1 MIEQRRVAEALFA
14 ARERAEVTLDSIG
27 DAVLSTDLDGNVTYL
42 NLAAE
47 AMTGWSRE
55 VAAGR
60 PLDEVFHIITRQTR
74 EVARN
79 PMSLAVQLDKTVGL
93 TPNCILVRRDGRET
107 EIEDSAAPIHDKNG
121 RVTGAVIVF
130 RDVGTALETSRQMS
144 HLAQH
149 DVVTGLPNRLLL
161 NDRLAE
167 AIALGHRRS
176 KPLAVA
182 FLDVDGFK
190 DINDL
195 LGHAAG
201 DRLLR
206 SIAARVSGALRESD
220 TVSRYGGDEF
230 VIVLTEIEHAED
242 ARRVAGKILQAVSE
256 PHRINAQVINI
267 TASLGVS
274 LFPDHGR
281 DADTLIAHAD
291 AAMYDAKRAGLGQ
304 YRIFDIGMD
313 AQAAERRSLV
323 RDLRGALE
331 RSEFEL
337 CYQPQIDLASG
348 AVVGVEALIR
358 WRHPQRGLL
367 PAVQFVSIADD
378 CGVMVPIGLWAIGEA
393 CRQARAW
400 QDAGLAAI
408 PVAVNVSAV
417 EFWRE
422 DFVANVQAILQ
433 DSGLGARYLE
443 LELTEDILMQDMAS
457 AVASL
462 RALKGL
468 GARVAV
474 DHFGTGHA
482 SLSDLLQFPID
493 ILKVDQS
500 LVREIVIG
508 AVSAP
513 VLTAIIGLGKSLNHR
528 VMASGVET
536 ACQLAFLRAQ
546 QCPEA
551 QGDLFSPPVGA
562 DRLGELLAT
571 GVGR

>member
-1 MIEQRRVAEALFA
+1 MIEQRRVSEALFA
-14 ARERAEVTLDSIG
+14 ARERAEVTLNSIG
-27 DAVLSTDLDGNVTYL
+27 DAVLSTDLAGNVTYL

-55 VAAGR
+55 AAAGR
-60 PLDEVFHIITRQTR
+60 PFDEVFHIITRQTR

-79 PMSLAVQLDKTVGL
+79 PMSLAVLLDKTVGL
-93 TPNCILVRRDGRET
+93 TPNCILVRHDGKET
-107 EIEDSAAPIHDKNG
+107 EIEDSAAPIHDKDG

-176 KPLAVA
+176 KPLAVC

-190 DINDL
+190 NINDV
-195 LGHAAG
+195 LGHAVG

-206 SIAARVSGALRESD
+206 SIAARVSGVLRASD

-230 VIVLTEIEHAED
+230 VIVLSEIERSED
-242 ARRVAGKILQAVSE
+242 AASVAAKILQAVSE
-256 PHRINAQVINI
+256 PHRINAQVVDI
-267 TASLGVS
+267 TASVGVT

-281 DADTLIAHAD
+281 DADTLITNAD

-304 YRIFDIGMD
+304 YRVFDIGMN
-313 AQAAERRSLV
+313 ARAVERRSLV
-323 RDLRGALE
+323 RDLHGALG
-331 RSEFEL
+331 RGEFEL
-337 CYQPQIDLASG
+337 CYQPQIDLDSG
-348 AVVGVEALIR
+348 AIVGVEALIR

-367 PAVQFVSIADD
+367 SAEQFVSVADG
-378 CGVMVPIGLWAIGEA
+378 CGLMVPIGLWVIGET

-400 QDAGLAAI
+400 QDAGLRPI
-408 PVAVNVSAV
+408 LVAVNISAV

-422 DFVANVQAILQ
+422 DFVGNVQAILR
-433 DSGLGARYLE
+433 DSGLEPRYLE

-457 AVASL
+457 AAAAL
-462 RALKGL
+462 HALKGL
-468 GARVAV
+468 GAQVAV
-474 DHFGTGHA
+474 DHFGTGHS
-482 SLSDLLQFPID
+482 SLSDLQQFPID
-493 ILKVDQS
+493 VLKVDQS
-500 LVREIVIG
+500 FIREIVVG
-508 AVSAP
+508 AASAP
-513 VLTAIIGLGKSLNHR
+513 ILAAIIGLGKSLNHR

-536 ACQLAFLRAQ
+536 DCQLAFLRAQ
-546 QCPEA
+546 HCPEA

-562 DRLGELLAT
+562 ERLGELLAA
-571 GVGR
+571 GRGR

>member
-79 PMSLAVQLDKTVGL
+79 PMSLAVLLDKTVGL

-107 EIEDSAAPIHDKNG
+107 EIEDSAAPIHDRQG

-176 KPLAVA
+176 KPLAVG

-190 DINDL
+190 DINDV

-206 SIAARVSGALRESD
+206 SIAARVSAALRESD

-230 VIVLTEIEHAED
+230 VIVLSEIEHAED
-242 ARRVAGKILQAVSE
+242 AARVAEKILRAVSE

-267 TASLGVS
+267 TASLGVT
-274 LFPDHGR
+274 LFPDTGR
-281 DADTLIAHAD
+281 DVDTLIANAD

-313 AQAAERRSLV
+313 AGASEHRSLV
-323 RDLRGALE
+323 RDLRVALE
-331 RSEFEL
+331 RAEFDL

-348 AVVGVEALIR
+348 AIVGVEAFVR

-367 PAVQFVSIADD
+367 PAAQFVSMAEN
-378 CGVMVPIGLWAIGEA
+378 CGLMVPIGLWGIGEA
-393 CRQARAW
+393 CRQARVW
-400 QDAGLAAI
+400 HDAGVRPIL
-408 PVAVNVSAV
+408 VAVNISAV

-422 DFVANVQAILQ
+422 DFVGNVQAILR
-433 DSGLGARYLE
+433 DSGLNPHQLV
-443 LELTEDILMQDMAS
+443 LELTEDTLMQDMGS
-457 AVASL
+457 AVSSL
-462 RALKGL
+462 QALKDL
-468 GARVAV
+468 GAHAAV

-493 ILKVDQS
+493 ILKIDQS
-500 LVREIVIG
+500 FVREIAFGV
-508 AVSAP
+508 ASAP
-513 VLTAIIGLGKSLNHR
+513 ALTAIIGLGKSLNHR
-528 VMASGVET
+528 VMAAGVET
-536 ACQLAFLRAQ
+536 DWQLAFLRAH

-551 QGDLFSPPVGA
+551 QGNLFSPPVGA
-562 DRLGELLAT
+562 DRFGELLTT

>member
-1 MIEQRRVAEALFA
+1 
-14 ARERAEVTLDSIG
+14 
-27 DAVLSTDLDGNVTYL
+27 
-42 NLAAE
+42 
-47 AMTGWSRE
+47 MTGWSRE

-443 LELTEDILMQDMAS
+443 LELTEDILMQDMTS

>member
-1 MIEQRRVAEALFA
+1 MIEQRSVAEALFA

-93 TPNCILVRRDGRET
+93 TPNCVLVRRDGRET
-107 EIEDSAAPIHDKNG
+107 EIEDSAAPIHDRDG

-176 KPLAVA
+176 KPLAVG

-190 DINDL
+190 DINDV

-230 VIVLTEIEHAED
+230 VIVLSEIEHAED
-242 ARRVAGKILQAVSE
+242 AARVAEKILRAVSE

-267 TASLGVS
+267 TGSLGVT

-281 DADTLIAHAD
+281 DADTLIANAD
-291 AAMYDAKRAGLGQ
+291 AAMYDAKRAGFGQ

-313 AQAAERRSLV
+313 ARASERRSLV
-323 RDLRGALE
+323 RDLRVALE
-331 RSEFEL
+331 RAEFDL

-348 AVVGVEALIR
+348 AIVGVEAFVR

-367 PAVQFVSIADD
+367 PAAQFVSMADN
-378 CGVMVPIGLWAIGEA
+378 CGLMVPIGLWAIGEA

-400 QDAGLAAI
+400 QDAGVRPIL
-408 PVAVNVSAV
+408 VAVNISAV

-422 DFVANVQAILQ
+422 DFVGNVQAILRN
-433 DSGLGARYLE
+433 SGLKPRQLV
-443 LELTEDILMQDMAS
+443 LELTEDTLMQDMAS
-457 AVASL
+457 AVSL
-462 RALKGL
+462 LQALKDL
-468 GARVAV
+468 GTPVAV

-493 ILKVDQS
+493 ILKIDQS
-500 LVREIVIG
+500 FVREIAFGV
-508 AVSAP
+508 ASAP
-513 VLTAIIGLGKSLNHR
+513 ALTAIIGLGRSLNHR
-528 VMASGVET
+528 VMAAGVET
-536 ACQLAFLRAQ
+536 DWQLAFLRAH

-562 DRLGELLAT
+562 DRLGELLTT